1 MFLNHLRIA
10 VRSILKHKAFTVINV
25 LGLAV
30 GMTVCFLILHYAVF
44 ELSFDRFHADLENIA
59 RLRGGARADSSA
71 ASAQAVT
78 EAFPEVLDYAK
89 LVRAGSW
96 GVYSYEDKHF
106 RMDDT
111 FTATNS
117 LFDIFSF
124 EIVAGDGATPLSAV
138 NSVVL
143 TESTARKFFGDE
155 DPVGKSLSYNGRA
168 DYEVT
173 AVMRDVPTNSH
184 LHFDLLVSWPTLEQR
199 GPMVNDSWI
208 LWGFY
213 SYLRLEPG
221 ADLVALQAKLDE
233 FVALK
238 QEEVNRP
245 ESFWEM
251 YHLQPLRDIHLTS
264 SFVAELSEN
273 GSGSAVRILLV
284 VAFLVIIIG
293 WTNYVNLATA
303 RSLERTREVGIRKVA
318 GAGRGQL
325 VRQFMTESLL
335 INAAALALAFVAT
348 ASWLP
353 VFSGFTGA
361 PDRFLLWQD
370 VRFWAG
376 LAGVL
381 VCGVFLSGL
390 YPSMVLASL
399 NPVSVLKENATPRA
413 RGKALRR
420 ALVVF
425 QFMISAA
432 LIAATLSVDRQI
444 SHMMTSDLGV
454 NIEQTLV
461 VQRPLVIRDA
471 TRDEF
476 ETRVAAFETELKMIP
491 GVLDVARSSYV
502 PGDDV
507 GMINEGRKA
516 DLPDEATVDVYEIQV
531 DENFFRMFGLDFLAG
546 RAFSREFPTD
556 RSAVIMNDTARR
568 LLGYP
573 TPESAVD
580 TKFIYRT
587 EIPFQVLG
595 VLDDYHQE
603 SFKQVVEPLV
613 FLFNPGNNGLYS
625 LRIKTP
631 DPVGLV
637 TRVQALWDEFYPG
650 NPFEYFYLDENYN
663 KRYGSDVRF
672 LQMFGVFSLLAIFV
686 AGLGLFALSLFN
698 AARRTKEI
706 GIRKVLG
713 ATWGEILGFL
723 VKDFVKLV
731 LVADAIA
738 LPLAFFAVSSWLEKY
753 PFRIAVRSWFFVVPI
768 VATVVI
774 AVLVSAWH
782 SVRAALA
789 DPVRALRYE

>member
-10 VRSILKHKAFTVINV
+10 FRSILKRKTFTVINI

-30 GMTVCFLILHYAVF
+30 GMTVCFLILQYAVF
-44 ELSFDRFHADLENIA
+44 ELSFDRFHQNLDTIC

-89 LVRAGSW
+89 LARAGSR
-96 GVYSYEDKHF
+96 GVYSHGDKHF
-106 RMDDT
+106 RMNDC

-117 LFDIFSF
+117 FFDIFSF
-124 EIVAGDGATPLSAV
+124 EIVAGDRTTPLAAV

-155 DPVGKSLSYNGRA
+155 DAVGKALSYNGRA
-168 DYEVT
+168 DYKVT
-173 AVMRDVPTNSH
+173 AVMRDAPPNSH

-199 GPMVNDSWI
+199 GQLVNDSWI

-213 SYLRLEPG
+213 SYLRLGPG
-221 ADLVALQAKLDE
+221 TDLAAIQAKLDE
-233 FVALK
+233 FVILK
-238 QEEVNRP
+238 QKEVNRP

-251 YHLQPLRDIHLTS
+251 YHLQPLKDIHLTS
-264 SFVAELSEN
+264 SFVAEASEN
-273 GSGSAVRILLV
+273 GSGTAVKILLL
-284 VAFLVIIIG
+284 VALLIIVIG

-303 RSLERTREVGIRKVA
+303 RSLERTKEVGVRKVA

-335 INAAALALAFVAT
+335 INTAALALAFIAT
-348 ASWLP
+348 ATLLRI
-353 VFSGFTGA
+353 FSGFAGT
-361 PDRFLLWQD
+361 PEHFLLWQD
-370 VRFWAG
+370 ARFWAG
-376 LAGVL
+376 LVAVL
-381 VCGVFLSGL
+381 LCGVFLSGL
-390 YPSMVLASL
+390 YPSLVLASFH
-399 NPVSVLKENATPRA
+399 PVSVLKEAATPRS
-413 RGKALRR
+413 RGKVLRR

-432 LIAATLSVDRQI
+432 LIAATLTVYRQI

-454 NIEQTLV
+454 DIERTLV
-461 VQRPLVIRDA
+461 VDRPLVIRDPN
-471 TRDEF
+471 RNEF
-476 ETRVAAFETELKMIP
+476 ESRVQAFETELKKIP
-491 GVLDVARSSYV
+491 GVIAVARSSYV

-516 DLPDEATVDVYEIQV
+516 DLPDEATIDVYEIQV
-531 DENFFRMFGLDFLAG
+531 DENFFPMFGLEFLAG
-546 RAFSREFPTD
+546 RAFSKEFTSD

-568 LLGYP
+568 QLGYP
-573 TPESAVD
+573 TPESAID

-587 EIPFQVLG
+587 QIPYQVLG
-595 VLDDYHQE
+595 VLADYHQE

-625 LRIKTP
+625 MKVKTP
-631 DPVGLV
+631 DPIGLV
-637 TRVQALWDEFYPG
+637 TRVQRLWYEFYPG
-650 NPFEYFYLDENYN
+650 NPFEYFYLDDNYG
-663 KRYGSDVRF
+663 KQYGSDIRF
-672 LQMFGVFSLLAIFV
+672 LRMFGVFSAVAIFV
-686 AGLGLFALSLFN
+686 AALGLFGLSLFN
-698 AARRTKEI
+698 AVRRTKEI

-713 ATWGEILGFL
+713 ATWREILAIL

-731 LVADAIA
+731 VIANAVA
-738 LPLAFFAVSSWLEKY
+738 LPLAFLAINKWLTKY
-753 PFRIAVRSWFFVVPI
+753 PFRIAVRSWFFIAPVLVTI
-768 VATVVI
+768 AI

-782 SVRAALA
+782 SVKAALA
-789 DPVRALRYE
+789 DPVHALRHE

>member
-1 MFLNHLRIA
+1 VFRNHLRIA
-10 VRSILKHKAFTVINV
+10 IRSILKHKAFTVINV

-44 ELSFDRFHADLENIA
+44 ELSFDRFHADLANIV

-71 ASAQAVT
+71 ASAAAVT
-78 EAFPEVLDYAK
+78 AAFPEVLDYAK

-96 GVYSYEDKHF
+96 GVYSYGDKHF
-106 RMDDT
+106 RMNDT

-124 EIVAGDGATPLSAV
+124 EIVAGDRKTPLAAV

-143 TESTARKFFGDE
+143 TESTATKFFGDE
-155 DPVGKSLSYNGRA
+155 DPVGKALSYNGRV
-168 DYEVT
+168 DYHIT
-173 AVMRDVPTNSH
+173 AVMRDVPPNSH
-184 LHFDLLVSWPTLEQR
+184 LRFDLLVSWPTIEQR
-199 GPMVNDSWI
+199 GSMVNDSWI

-221 ADLVALQAKLDE
+221 ADLAVLQAKLDE

-238 QEEVNRP
+238 QKEVNRP

-264 SFVAELSEN
+264 NFVAEASEN
-273 GSGSAVRILLV
+273 GSGTTVRILLV
-284 VAFLVIIIG
+284 VALLVIVIG

-303 RSLERTREVGIRKVA
+303 RSLERAREVGIRKVA

-335 INAAALALAFVAT
+335 TNTAALALAFVAT

-353 VFSGFTGA
+353 AFSDFTGTPA
-361 PDRFLLWQD
+361 RFLLWQD
-370 VRFWAG
+370 ARFWAG
-376 LAGVL
+376 LAAVMI
-381 VCGVFLSGL
+381 CGVFLSGL
-390 YPSMVLASL
+390 YPSVVLASF
-399 NPVSVLKENATPRA
+399 NPVSVLKENATPRS
-413 RGKALRR
+413 RGRILRR

-432 LIAATLSVDRQI
+432 LVAATLTVYRQV

-454 NIEQTLV
+454 DIERTLV
-461 VQRPLVIRDA
+461 VQRPLVVRDPS
-471 TRDEF
+471 RDEF
-476 ETRVAAFETELKMIP
+476 ESRVAAFETEIKRIP
-491 GVLDVARSSYV
+491 GVLEVARSSYV

-516 DLPDEATVDVYEIQV
+516 DLPDEATIDVYEIQV
-531 DENFFRMFGLDFLAG
+531 DETFFPLFGFKFLAG
-546 RAFSREFPTD
+546 RAFSKEFPTD
-556 RSAVIMNDTARR
+556 RSAIIMNDTARR
-568 LLGYP
+568 QLGYP
-573 TPESAVD
+573 TPESAID
-580 TKFIYRT
+580 SKFIYRT
-587 EIPFQVLG
+587 EVPYQVLG
-595 VLDDYHQE
+595 VLADYHQE
-603 SFKQVVEPLV
+603 SLKQIIEPLV
-613 FLFNPGNNGLYS
+613 FLFNPGTNGLYS
-625 LRIKTP
+625 LKIKTP
-631 DPVGLV
+631 DPLGLV
-637 TRVQALWDEFYPG
+637 GRVEALWDEFYPG

-686 AGLGLFALSLFN
+686 AGLGIFGLSLFN
-698 AARRTKEI
+698 AVRRTKEI

-713 ATWGEILGFL
+713 ATWREILAVL
-723 VKDFVKLV
+723 IKDFFKLV
-731 LVADAIA
+731 LVANVVA
-738 LPLAFFAVSSWLEKY
+738 LPPAFFAVNGWLDKY
-753 PFRIAVRSWFFVVPI
+753 PFRIAIRTWFFVIPVL
-768 VATVVI
+768 ATIVI

>member
-1 MFLNHLRIA
+1 MVTNHLRIA
-10 VRSILKHKAFTVINV
+10 LRSIVKHKAFTVINV

-44 ELSFDRFHADLENIA
+44 EVSFDRFHAGLDNIV

-78 EAFPEVLDYAK
+78 ESFPEVLDYAK
-89 LVRAGSW
+89 FVRAGSR
-96 GVYSYEDKHF
+96 GIYSHGDRHF
-106 RMDDT
+106 RMNDT

-117 LFDIFSF
+117 VFDIFSF
-124 EIVAGDGATPLSAV
+124 EIVAGDPATPLARV

-143 TESTARKFFGDE
+143 TESAARKFFGDE
-155 DPVGKSLSYNGRA
+155 DPVGKALAYNGRV
-168 DYEVT
+168 DYNVT
-173 AVMRDVPTNSH
+173 AVMRDVPPNSH
-184 LHFDLLVSWPTLEQR
+184 LRFDLLVSWPTLEQR
-199 GPMVNDSWI
+199 GEMVNNSWI

-221 ADLVALQAKLDE
+221 ADLAALQGKLDE

-238 QEEVNRP
+238 QKEVNRP

-251 YHLQPLRDIHLTS
+251 YHLQPLKDIHLTS
-264 SFVAELSEN
+264 SFVAEASEN
-273 GSGSAVRILLV
+273 GNGNAVRILLV
-284 VAFLVIIIG
+284 VALLVIVIG

-335 INAAALALAFVAT
+335 TNAAALALAFVAT
-348 ASWLP
+348 ATWLP
-353 VFSGFTGA
+353 AFSDFTGTPA
-361 PDRFLLWQD
+361 RFLLWQD
-370 VRFWAG
+370 ARFWAG
-376 LAGVL
+376 LAAVL
-381 VCGVFLSGL
+381 ACGVFLSGL
-390 YPSMVLASL
+390 YPSVVLASF
-399 NPVSVLKENATPRA
+399 NPVSVLKENATPRS
-413 RGKALRR
+413 RGKVLRR

-432 LIAATLSVDRQI
+432 LIAATLTVTRQI

-454 NIEQTLV
+454 DIDRTLV
-461 VQRPLVIRDA
+461 VQRPLVIRDPS
-471 TRDEF
+471 RDEF
-476 ETRVAAFETELKMIP
+476 ESRVAAFETELRMIP

-516 DLPDEATVDVYEIQV
+516 DLPDEATIDVYEIQV
-531 DENFFRMFGLDFLAG
+531 DETFFRMFDLEFLAG

-568 LLGYP
+568 QLGYP
-573 TPESAVD
+573 TPESAVG
-580 TKFIYRT
+580 TRFIYRT
-587 EIPFQVLG
+587 EIPYQVLG
-595 VLDDYHQE
+595 VLADYHQE
-603 SFKQVVEPLV
+603 SLKQILEPLV

-625 LRIKTP
+625 LRINTP
-631 DPVGLV
+631 DPLGLV
-637 TRVQALWDEFYPG
+637 ARVQAVWDDFYPG
-650 NPFEYFYLDENYN
+650 NPFEYFFLDQNYD
-663 KRYGSDVRF
+663 RQYGSDVRF
-672 LQMFGVFSLLAIFV
+672 LKMFGVFSLLAIFV
-686 AGLGLFALSLFN
+686 AGLGLFGLSLFN
-698 AARRTKEI
+698 AVRRTKEI

-713 ATWGEILGFL
+713 ATWREVLALLIR
-723 VKDFVKLV
+723 DFVKLV
-731 LVADAIA
+731 LVANAVA
-738 LPLAFFAVSSWLEKY
+738 LPLAFFAVNGWLDNY
-753 PFRIAVRSWFFVVPI
+753 PFRIVIRSWFFVVP
-768 VATVVI
+768 VVVTVVI

-782 SVRAALA
+782 SLRAALS